1 MHKDLFNKV
10 PVNLFRP
17 LSSQRNRLY
26 WHVLNRLYSTL
37 FDEDVESGEYGHAKS
52 TVIDVIESVLDQHGT
67 LWGQDQEGEGSNTDA
82 RARAN
87 LTYYHL
93 RDSGWLGESK
103 YGYHD
108 YVSMLPRVS
117 QTLAALIEIAEGRA
131 LVMTGKLKTLRSG
144 VREVLERPREEA
156 DTLIEL
162 AKEAGMFSRHLN
174 SIRSSIKELYDRIQG
189 DMPVREVINA
199 FFDDFLREIFIR
211 DYAAVKT
218 TENPLTIRD
227 ELIMIIGKLRY
238 NSDIKS
244 ELQKGYLAVYAGDDE
259 AGIKELLER
268 DLSRLESV
276 FLNVERQFDAIDQ
289 MKVRY
294 EQRVDT
300 VIDYATRTPRTI
312 GRDLKRLAVALIHTD
327 EKSDN
332 DVTVLLP
339 LLMAEG
345 VGEPRFSQV
354 KRPRIPPQPRK
365 VKKRTV
371 SPELLERI
379 RDERAAK
386 KAIQVDEEGL
396 IEFLRVQ
403 MGARQTEESH
413 HLVVKNIRD
422 YFCVLNLQRAARLPA
437 MAKQQYPN
445 LMQNYSLNPTD
456 DWEENDY
463 FKMRKVIISRKGLS

>member
-10 PVNLFRP
+10 PANLFRP

-26 WHVLNRLYSTL
+26 WHILNRLYSTL

-52 TVIDVIESVLDQHGT
+52 TVIDVIESVLDQHGA
-67 LWGQDQEGEGSNTDA
+67 LWGQDQEGEDGNADA
-82 RARAN
+82 RTRAN

-93 RDSGWLGESK
+93 RDSGWLGESS

-162 AKEAGMFSRHLN
+162 AKEASTFSRHLN
-174 SIRSSIKELYDRIQG
+174 SIRSSIKELYDQIQG
-189 DMPVREVINA
+189 DIPVREVVNT

-227 ELIMIIGKLRY
+227 ELITIIGKLRY
-238 NSDIKS
+238 NPDIKS
-244 ELQKGYLAVYAGDDE
+244 ELQKGYLAVYTGDDE
-259 AGIKELLER
+259 VVIKELLER
-268 DLSRLESV
+268 DLSRLENV

-312 GRDLKRLAVALIHTD
+312 GRDLKRLAGALIHAD
-327 EKSDN
+327 EESDN

-345 VGEPRFSQV
+345 LGEQRFSQV
-354 KRPRIPPQPRK
+354 KRSRIPPQPRK

-371 SPELLERI
+371 SPELLQRI

-386 KAIQVDEEGL
+386 EAIQVDEKGL

-403 MGARQTEESH
+403 MGTRQTEESH

-422 YFCVLNLQRAARLPA
+422 YFCVLNLQRAARLPE

-445 LMQNYSLNPTD
+445 LVQIYSLNPTN
-456 DWEENDY
+456 DWEESDY
-463 FKMRKVIISRKGLS
+463 FNMRKVIITCKRL